1 MTVFQIVLIV
11 VLGCMA
17 AFVIQAVVR
26 RRLGRPAGL
35 AWSIIL
41 VAGLLAAVDP
51 DGTTRLA
58 RQLGISRGT
67 DLILYLLVLAVLQGF
82 LIFYLRLRRVR
93 RELTILVRR
102 LAILEAPGPAPDGG
116 DEEGRIDARPT
127 EA

>member
-1 MTVFQIVLIV
+1 MNVFQIILIV
-11 VLGCMA
+11 VLGGMA
-17 AFVIQAVVR
+17 AFVIQAMIR

-35 AWSIIL
+35 IWSVIL
-41 VAGLLAAVDP
+41 IAGALASIDP

-102 LAILEAPGPAPDGG
+102 LAILEAPGVAADSAAD
-116 DEEGRIDARPT
+116 DERHETRPGN
-127 EA
+127 A

>member
-1 MTVFQIVLIV
+1 MNPFQIVLIV
-11 VLGCMA
+11 VLGGMA
-17 AFVIQAVVR
+17 AFVIQAMVR

-35 AWSIIL
+35 VWSIIL
-41 VAGLLAAVDP
+41 LAGVLAAFDP

-102 LAILEAPGPAPDGG
+102 LAILEAPGTATDAT
-116 DEEGRIDARPT
+116 DVEERLESRSADA
-127 EA
+127 